1 LHVCVKNLASVPSH
15 GPAIHPLL
23 FYPLSYSI
31 DRKRSCGND
40 SNTMIA
46 PMIEVGARSYSFTG
60 FIGILIEQI
69 FIPGESLLDELSE
82 TSPIERALGVPGR

>member
-1 LHVCVKNLASVPSH
+1 
-15 GPAIHPLL
+15 
-23 FYPLSYSI
+23 
-31 DRKRSCGND
+31 
-40 SNTMIA
+40 MIA